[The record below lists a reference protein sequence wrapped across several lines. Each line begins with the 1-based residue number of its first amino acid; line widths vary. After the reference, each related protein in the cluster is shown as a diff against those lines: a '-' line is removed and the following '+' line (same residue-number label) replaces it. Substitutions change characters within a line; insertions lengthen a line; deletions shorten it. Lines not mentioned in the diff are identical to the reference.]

1 MMLWTSKGS
10 VGLCT
15 VMLWSSKGSVGC
27 VHCNDVD

>member
-1 MMLWTSKGS
+1 VMLWTSKGS